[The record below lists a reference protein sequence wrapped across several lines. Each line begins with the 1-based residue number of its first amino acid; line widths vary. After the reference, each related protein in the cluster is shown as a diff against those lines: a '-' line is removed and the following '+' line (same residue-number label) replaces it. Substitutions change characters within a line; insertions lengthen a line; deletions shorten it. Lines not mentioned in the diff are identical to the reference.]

1 MGLRDRFS
9 NFLFKQAEKRGL
21 FEDIFNN
28 TVRYGGRYAGD
39 DNILES
45 SDIYELIQ
53 DISNQ
58 MMLAEIVVEDKDGK
72 EIKNDSVLKV
82 LKNPNNYL
90 TQSEFIKLMTNIY
103 LLQGEVFPVLD
114 GDQLH
119 LASNVY
125 IELDDRLIE
134 HSKVNGEEIPSFIEK
149 QELESTPG
157 LLEDLFIHVKETI
170 QIQNMNQRI
179 TKSPVKTGA
188 DGIDK
193 DALFM
198 EAYVELI
205 NHNFLIS
212 ELAAELSSVL
222 KELNCFVQS
231 SLPLL
236 QSELDSQ
243 EPQSASL

>member
-1 MGLRDRFS
+1 MKGGEKLGLRDRFS

-28 TVRYGGRYAGD
+28 TVRYGGRYTGD

-45 SDIYELIQ
+45 SDVYELLQ

-72 EIKNDSVLKV
+72 EIKNDSALKI

-90 TQSEFIKLMTNIY
+90 TQSEFIKLMTNTY

-125 IELDDRLIE
+125 TELDDRLIE
-134 HSKVNGEEIPSFIEK
+134 HFKVNG
-149 QELESTPG
+149 
-157 LLEDLFIHVKETI
+157 
-170 QIQNMNQRI
+170 
-179 TKSPVKTGA
+179 
-188 DGIDK
+188 
-193 DALFM
+193 
-198 EAYVELI
+198 
-205 NHNFLIS
+205 
-212 ELAAELSSVL
+212 
-222 KELNCFVQS
+222 
-231 SLPLL
+231 
-236 QSELDSQ
+236 
-243 EPQSASL
+243 